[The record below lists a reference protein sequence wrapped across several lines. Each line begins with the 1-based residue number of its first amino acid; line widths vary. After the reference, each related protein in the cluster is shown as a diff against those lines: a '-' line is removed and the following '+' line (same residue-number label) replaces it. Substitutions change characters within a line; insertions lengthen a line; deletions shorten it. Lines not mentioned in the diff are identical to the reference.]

1 LIKDYCIDLI
11 GKNVIDKTMK
21 RIGIIESIVF
31 NNKDFSICW
40 FNFKWEKG
48 AYLRSTNEIELIQS
62 KYVQLELF

>member
-1 LIKDYCIDLI
+1 
-11 GKNVIDKTMK
+11 MK

>member
-1 LIKDYCIDLI
+1 MKEFCQNLV
-11 GKNVIDKTMK
+11 GKKVIDKRMN

-48 AYLRSTNEIELIQS
+48 AYLRSTNEIELIQL